1 MARKVSFSG
10 GSALDLT
17 TAIDQLCFSSHR
29 RWRAVKLLIMSDVGE
44 ITTARHRHHGDK
56 SMKIPGAGATLC
68 GPRSTRH
75 EPKLTSRLELLG
87 ISDPERLPIFSFCQ
101 ELVV

>member
-44 ITTARHRHHGDK
+44 NHNSTRSAPWRQKRGDSGRGRHALRSKVDATRTK
-56 SMKIPGAGATLC
+56 ADVAAGA
-68 GPRSTRH
+68 PRHIGS
-75 EPKLTSRLELLG
+75 
-87 ISDPERLPIFSFCQ
+87 
-101 ELVV
+101 